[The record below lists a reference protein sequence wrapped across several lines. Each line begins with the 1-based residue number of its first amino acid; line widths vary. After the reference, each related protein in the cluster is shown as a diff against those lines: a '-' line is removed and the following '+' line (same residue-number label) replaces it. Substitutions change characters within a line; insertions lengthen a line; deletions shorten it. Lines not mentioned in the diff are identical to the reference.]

1 MPFVPDSSD
10 ARVDVPLPPMRL
22 RLHRDDDESFRG
34 MADHLAGV
42 LYRLGLGDD
51 DSLLDVGCG
60 VGRLP
65 IGLLEKTSFRGR
77 YVGFDVSAKHV
88 RWARRH
94 LQPLAPEFKFRVVD
108 VQNARYNP
116 DGQVGIDSTSFPVR
130 SDAFDMACL
139 FSVFTHFEAQD
150 IAVYLRE
157 LHRALRPGGR
167 VVATWFLWDEA

>member
-42 LYRLGLGDD
+42 LYRLRLQGDD
-51 DSLLDVGCG
+51 ALLHVGGG

-65 IGLLEKTSFRGR
+65 IGLLESTGFRGR

-88 RWARRH
+88 RWARRQ
-94 LQPLAPEFKFRVVD
+94 LKPLSPRLDFRLVD
-108 VQNARYNP
+108 VHNDRYNP
-116 DGQVGIDSTSFPVR
+116 AGDVPAEQTRFPVR
-130 SDAFDMACL
+130 SANFDVACL
-139 FSVFTHFEAQD
+139 FSVFTHFEPSDA
-150 IAVYLRE
+150 ATYLRE
-157 LHRALRPGGR
+157 LHRALRPG
-167 VVATWFLWDEA
+167 